1 MLHLFTG
8 DLASL
13 DHLGHFLDRL
23 VVVGLGHLASAIGL
37 LHPRLLHSVES
48 LLHLFAGD
56 LAGLDHLGH
65 FLDGCFVVGLR
76 VPATHGLLLGVAV
89 AHPHASLAF
98 LEAGLGVGFTD
109 LAGRDLSPKIFA
121 HRLGP
126 SFDLRLEF
134 IKVSR
139 LSVGAAAI
147 LCHRGRIDGSG
158 GESEPRSREQRAR
171 RERAPPCVQGLG
183 LIGSEKA

>member
-48 LLHLFAGD
+48 LLHLVAGD
-56 LAGLDHLGH
+56 FPRLDHLGH
-65 FLDGCFVVGLR
+65 LLDGCFVVGLR
-76 VPATHGLLLGVAV
+76 VPATHGLRLGVAV

-121 HRLGP
+121 DGLGP

-147 LCHRGRIDGSG
+147 LCHRGRIDGGG
-158 GESEPRSREQRAR
+158 GEGEPRSREQRAC

-183 LIGSEKA
+183 LIGSEEA